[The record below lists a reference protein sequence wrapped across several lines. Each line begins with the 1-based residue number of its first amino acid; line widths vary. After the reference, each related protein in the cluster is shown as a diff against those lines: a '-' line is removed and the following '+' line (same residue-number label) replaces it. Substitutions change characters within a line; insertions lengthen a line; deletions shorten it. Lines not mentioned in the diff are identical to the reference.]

1 MTTISDFE
9 RHVLEQLFG
18 HQAVEVLW
26 IVNSRSARIVGV
38 REARGPWV
46 VKMPGWQT
54 LEILSEVDRQAG
66 SATMNQATAEFHS
79 RLAALGVRL
88 PDFYQIQ
95 EIFSFPVH
103 LSSDHGEDC
112 AAVVR
117 RTHEELASITR
128 KIVRSLN
135 GVFEHGQNK
144 VGVDARLSNFA
155 LAQDGEI
162 IYIDIFPP
170 LVYHDD
176 QYFVHF
182 PNPTD
187 QEEVDTE
194 IERKF
199 KPFGILR
206 RLRFDLLAI
215 NPNWSGIFFEALDEV
230 DSLILRQELK
240 DRFQSLPDQRVRQMD
255 KQQRIDLLNGLPFG
269 DVDTYR
275 EIAAQLIP
283 VSEVRGQVMAQVFAA
298 TSFVGVS
305 DAERRARW
313 EKFLQII
320 DPFL

>member
-46 VKMPGWQT
+46 VKMPGWHT
-54 LEILSEVDRQAG
+54 LEVLSDQGRHAG
-66 SATMNQATAEFHS
+66 AVTMNQATTAFHA
-79 RLAALGVRL
+79 RLTELGVHL
-88 PDFYQIQ
+88 PNFYHMQ
-95 EIFSFPVH
+95 EIAGFPVH

-112 AAVVR
+112 AAIVR
-117 RTHEELASITR
+117 RDHEELASIVR
-128 KIVRSLN
+128 KIVKNLN
-135 GVFEHGQNK
+135 GVFEHGQSN
-144 VGVDARLSNFA
+144 VGIDARLSNFA

-176 QYFVHF
+176 RYFVHF
-182 PNPTD
+182 PNPTNP
-187 QEEVDTE
+187 EEVATE

-206 RLRFDLLAI
+206 RLRFDLLAV
-215 NPNWSGIFFEALDEV
+215 NPDWGDAFFQALDEV
-230 DSLILRQELK
+230 DNLALRQELK
-240 DRFQSLPDQRVRQMD
+240 ARFQSLPDQLVRQMD
-255 KQQRIDLLNGLPFG
+255 RQQRVELLEGLPFG
-269 DVDTYR
+269 DVDAYR

-283 VSEVRGQVMAQVFAA
+283 VSEVRGPVMTQVFAA
-298 TSFVGVS
+298 TSFVGVPDS
-305 DAERRARW
+305 ERRARW
-313 EKFLQII
+313 ERFLQII